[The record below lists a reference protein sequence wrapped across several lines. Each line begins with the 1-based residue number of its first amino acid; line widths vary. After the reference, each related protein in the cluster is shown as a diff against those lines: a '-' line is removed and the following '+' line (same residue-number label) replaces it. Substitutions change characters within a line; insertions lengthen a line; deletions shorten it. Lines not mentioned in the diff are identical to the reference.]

1 MKWIIGYNNL
11 STIVSWSFLTF
22 LDNFPGY
29 PFRGWHPFTRKH
41 IFKRGSPSS
50 PSRPQLLVASRR
62 GEGYQIQN
70 QVKTYHLLD
79 HFPHITSFAVYFQ
92 IRFAWPNS
100 QVFFAFDELS
110 EFTVAEK
117 GLVVSTMKVIEDKT
131 GCVQFRK
138 VQTSLQDLEKIL
150 LKIYREVAVN
160 GVVDL
165 VLITTRPG
173 NGWMLV
179 LKT

>member
-1 MKWIIGYNNL
+1 M
-11 STIVSWSFLTF
+11 
-22 LDNFPGY
+22 
-29 PFRGWHPFTRKH
+29 
-41 IFKRGSPSS
+41 
-50 PSRPQLLVASRR
+50 
-62 GEGYQIQN
+62 
-70 QVKTYHLLD
+70 
-79 HFPHITSFAVYFQ
+79 
-92 IRFAWPNS
+92 
-100 QVFFAFDELS
+100 FFAFDELS

-138 VQTSLQDLEKIL
+138 VQTSPQDLEKIL

-173 NGWMLV
+173 NG
-179 LKT
+179 

>member
-1 MKWIIGYNNL
+1 M
-11 STIVSWSFLTF
+11 
-22 LDNFPGY
+22 
-29 PFRGWHPFTRKH
+29 
-41 IFKRGSPSS
+41 
-50 PSRPQLLVASRR
+50 
-62 GEGYQIQN
+62 
-70 QVKTYHLLD
+70 
-79 HFPHITSFAVYFQ
+79 
-92 IRFAWPNS
+92 
-100 QVFFAFDELS
+100 FFAFDELS

-160 GVVDL
+160 GVLDL

-173 NGWMLV
+173 NR
-179 LKT
+179 